1 MLDKNKRDSRENCDG
16 PEVIRRNWIKIILK
30 EGKVDFKITKIQ
42 RKKKNRTTFIGWDKD
57 IILSKIDKKISS
69 LKKSVKSKNT
79 V

>member
-42 RKKKNRTTFIGWDKD
+42 RKKKYTFIGWDKD